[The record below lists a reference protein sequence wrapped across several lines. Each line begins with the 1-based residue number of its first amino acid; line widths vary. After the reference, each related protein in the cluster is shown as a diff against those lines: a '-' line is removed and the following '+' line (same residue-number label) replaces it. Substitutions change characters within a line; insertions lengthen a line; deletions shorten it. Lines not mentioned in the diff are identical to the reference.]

1 MKEKIPQLFTNVYSH
16 VVVIRDTIVIAD
28 ADVAFLYK
36 VLYV

>member
-1 MKEKIPQLFTNVYSH
+1 MKEKTSHLLTNVYSH